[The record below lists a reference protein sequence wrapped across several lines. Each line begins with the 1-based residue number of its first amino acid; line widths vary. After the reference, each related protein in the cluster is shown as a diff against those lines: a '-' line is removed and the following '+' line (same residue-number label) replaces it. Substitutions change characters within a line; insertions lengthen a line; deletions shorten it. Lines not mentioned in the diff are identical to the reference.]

1 MKVNKSVIHLTL
13 GAILLALSIRA
24 EAQQPKKVPRI
35 GYLDNSTAAGS
46 AELMEVFRKEMI
58 QLGWVEGKNI
68 TVDYRFGEGKGSDRL
83 AELAAEMVRGK
94 PDVIVVPGDE
104 RGVSSEKSN

>member
-1 MKVNKSVIHLTL
+1 MKKNISYLAL
-13 GAILLALSIRA
+13 GVVLLALSIRA
-24 EAQQPKKVPRI
+24 EAQQSKKVPRI

-68 TVDYRFGEGKGSDRL
+68 TVDYRFGN
-83 AELAAEMVRGK
+83 RGR
-94 PDVIVVPGDE
+94 ILYASRFADE
-104 RGVSSEKSN
+104 NSAT